1 MTIFLRH
8 TRHIHCLHG
17 VHCNINNNDT
27 VAVRIAYRVR
37 IMDAK
42 FQVEVR
48 PIDVSKIKTE
58 CVTNLTNV
66 RITYRKKKKRK
77 KTKQ

>member
-1 MTIFLRH
+1 M
-8 TRHIHCLHG
+8 
-17 VHCNINNNDT
+17 
-27 VAVRIAYRVR
+27 AVRIAYRVR

-66 RITYRKKKKRK
+66 RITYRKKKKEK
-77 KTKQ
+77 KQNNKQYYTIIDYRIIIFFFFTFS